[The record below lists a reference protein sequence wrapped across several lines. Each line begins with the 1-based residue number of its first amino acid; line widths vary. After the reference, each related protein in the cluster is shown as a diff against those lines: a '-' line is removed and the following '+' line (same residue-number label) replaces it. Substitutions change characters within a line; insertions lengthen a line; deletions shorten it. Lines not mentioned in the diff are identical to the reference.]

1 MNTPHNPASPNAARA
16 KAPASPSSA
25 PGLALQLYQRWLAPV
40 VTRMSHLPYS
50 PLALLARFSI
60 AAVFWQSGQTKVQ
73 GLAINFVSGTFEF
86 GWPRLADGVVDL
98 FESEYN
104 LPLLPPELGAMLA
117 ALGEHVFPVLILLGL
132 ATRFSALA
140 LLGMTAVIQLLVY
153 PGAYATHG
161 VWASVL
167 LMLMVQGPGKW
178 SLDQWIVTKG
188 SR

>member
-1 MNTPHNPASPNAARA
+1 
-16 KAPASPSSA
+16 
-25 PGLALQLYQRWLAPV
+25 
-40 VTRMSHLPYS
+40 
-50 PLALLARFSI
+50 
-60 AAVFWQSGQTKVQ
+60 VQ
-73 GLAINFVSGTFEF
+73 GFAINFVNGTFEF
-86 GWPRLADGVVDL
+86 GWPRLADGVVAL

-167 LMLMVQGPGKW
+167 LMLMMQGPGKW